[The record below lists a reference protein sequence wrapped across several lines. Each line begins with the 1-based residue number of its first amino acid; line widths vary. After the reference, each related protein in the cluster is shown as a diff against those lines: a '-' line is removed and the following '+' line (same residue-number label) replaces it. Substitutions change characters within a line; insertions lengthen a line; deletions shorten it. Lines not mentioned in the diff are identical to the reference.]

1 MSTYKSAGVDIDAGN
16 HAVSLIKSLVAKTH
30 NPLVLGGLGHFASFV
45 ELPEGYK
52 KPVLVS
58 CTDGVGTKIKLAATY
73 GFLDTIGIDLVAMCV
88 NDLIC
93 TGAKP
98 LFFLDYIACH
108 KLIPTQMADLLKG
121 MTDGCLQA
129 DCALVGGE
137 MAEMNDVY
145 KEGELDL
152 AGFSVGVV
160 EKTAILD
167 GQSVQPGDYVYALPS
182 SGVHSNG
189 YSLARKILDT
199 LTDDAHATLKTHLQ
213 VPTRI
218 YVRDIHALLSTYP
231 GHIRAIAHITGGG
244 FAENLARVL
253 PQNVSLT
260 VSKTAFPK
268 LPVFEILQRAGQV
281 SDEEMYRVFNM
292 GIGMVILSDIPLT
305 ASGLIP
311 LGRMEEGT
319 REVHVVP

>member
-1 MSTYKSAGVDIDAGN
+1 MTTYKNSGVDIDAGN
-16 HAVSLIKSLVAKTH
+16 HAVSLIKDLIARTH
-30 NPLVLGGLGHFASFV
+30 SPHVLGGLGHFASFF

-58 CTDGVGTKIKLAATY
+58 CTDGVGTKIKLAIAHD
-73 GFLDTIGIDLVAMCV
+73 FLDSIGIDLVAMCV

-108 KLIPTQMADLLKG
+108 KLIPTQMEALLKG

-129 DCALVGGE
+129 QCSLVGGE

-160 EKTAILD
+160 EKEAIIDGSRVTA
-167 GQSVQPGDYVYALPS
+167 GHYVYGIAA

-189 YSLARKILDT
+189 YSLARKILDKT
-199 LTDDAHATLKTHLQ
+199 TGDTHAKLVSELR

-218 YVRDIHALLSTYP
+218 YVRDIATILDKYP
-231 GHIRAIAHITGGG
+231 GHITSIAHITGGG
-244 FAENLARVL
+244 FAENLMRVL
-253 PQNVSLT
+253 PDNVCITIPMS
-260 VSKTAFPK
+260 AFPQMD
-268 LPVFEILQRAGQV
+268 VYRTLQAIGQV
-281 SDEEMYRVFNM
+281 SDDEMRRVFNM
-292 GIGMVILSDIPLT
+292 GIGMVVISDIALELPDL
-305 ASGLIP
+305 LF
-311 LGRMEEGT
+311 LGRTAAGPRQVT
-319 REVHVVP
+319 LQ

>member
-1 MSTYKSAGVDIDAGN
+1 MTTYKNSGVDIDAGN
-16 HAVSLIKSLVAKTH
+16 HAVSLIKELVGRTH
-30 NPLVLGGLGHFASFV
+30 SPNVLGGLGHFASFF

-58 CTDGVGTKIKLAATY
+58 CTDGVGTKIKLAVAHD
-73 GFLDTIGIDLVAMCV
+73 FLDTIGIDLIAMCV

-108 KLIPTQMADLLKG
+108 KLVPTQMQSLLKG

-129 DCALVGGE
+129 DCSLVGGE

-160 EKTAILD
+160 EKDSIID
-167 GQSVQPGDYVYALPS
+167 GSRVAAGDYVYGIAS

-189 YSLARKILDT
+189 YSLARKILDKT
-199 LTDDAHATLKTHLQ
+199 TGAAHAKLVAELQ

-218 YVRDIHALLSTYP
+218 YVRDIAAILAAYP
-231 GHIRAIAHITGGG
+231 GAITSIAHITGGG
-244 FAENLARVL
+244 FAENLMRVL
-253 PQNVSLT
+253 PENVAITIQKSDFPTLDVYTTLQT
-260 VSKTAFPK
+260 V
-268 LPVFEILQRAGQV
+268 GQV
-281 SDEEMYRVFNM
+281 SDEEMFRVFNM
-292 GIGMVILSDIPLT
+292 GIGMVVIANRSLDIP
-305 ASGLIP
+305 GLIP
-311 LGRMEEGT
+311 LGRTVSGT
-319 REVHVVP
+319 TGVTVQ

>member
-1 MSTYKSAGVDIDAGN
+1 MTTYKNSGVDIDAGN
-16 HAVSLIKSLVAKTH
+16 HAVSLIKELVGRTH
-30 NPLVLGGLGHFASFV
+30 SPNVLGGLGHFASFF

-58 CTDGVGTKIKLAATY
+58 CTDGVGTKIKLAVAHD
-73 GFLDTIGIDLVAMCV
+73 FLDSIGIDLIAMCV

-108 KLIPTQMADLLKG
+108 KLVPEQMQLLLKG

-129 DCALVGGE
+129 NCSLVGGE

-160 EKTAILD
+160 EKDMIID
-167 GQSVQPGDYVYALPS
+167 GSHVSAGNYVYGIAS

-189 YSLARKILDT
+189 YSLARKILDKT
-199 LTDDAHATLKTHLQ
+199 TGETHAKLVADLQ

-218 YVRDIHALLSTYP
+218 YVRDIAAVLEAYP
-231 GHIRAIAHITGGG
+231 GKITSIAHITGGG
-244 FAENLARVL
+244 LAENLMRVL
-253 PQNVSLT
+253 PENIAIT
-260 VSKTAFPK
+260 VKKSDFPT
-268 LPVFEILQRAGQV
+268 LDVYTTLQEVGNV
-281 SDEEMYRVFNM
+281 SDEEMFRVFNM
-292 GIGMVILSDIPLT
+292 GIGMVIIADSPLKMPD
-305 ASGLIP
+305 LIP
-311 LGRMEEGT
+311 LGRTVSGPK
-319 REVHVVP
+319 EVTVQW

>member
-1 MSTYKSAGVDIDAGN
+1 MTTYKNSGVDIDAGN
-16 HAVSLIKSLVAKTH
+16 HAVSLIKDLVARTH
-30 NPLVLGGLGHFASFV
+30 SPHVLGGLGHFASFF

-58 CTDGVGTKIKLAATY
+58 CTDGVGTKIKLAIAHD
-73 GFLDTIGIDLVAMCV
+73 FLDTIGIDLVAMCV

-108 KLIPTQMADLLKG
+108 KLIPTQMEALLKG

-129 DCALVGGE
+129 NCSLVGGE

-160 EKTAILD
+160 EKEAIID
-167 GQSVQPGDYVYALPS
+167 GSRVAPGNYVYGIAS

-189 YSLARKILDT
+189 YSLARKILDKT
-199 LTDDAHATLKTHLQ
+199 SGDVHAKLISELS

-218 YVRDIHALLSTYP
+218 YVRDIAAILDRYP
-231 GHIRAIAHITGGG
+231 GHITSIAHITGGG
-244 FAENLARVL
+244 FAENLMRVL
-253 PQNVSLT
+253 PENICITLDAA
-260 VSKTAFPK
+260 AFPQ
-268 LPVFEILQRAGQV
+268 LDVYTTLQSVGQV
-281 SDEEMYRVFNM
+281 SDEEMRRVFNM
-292 GIGMVILSDIPLT
+292 GIGMVIIADIPLDVQD
-305 ASGLIP
+305 LIF
-311 LGRMEEGT
+311 LGRTKAGSK
-319 REVHVVP
+319 EVSIQ

>member
-1 MSTYKSAGVDIDAGN
+1 MTTYKNSGVDIDAGN
-16 HAVSLIKSLVAKTH
+16 HAVSLIKDLVARTH
-30 NPLVLGGLGHFASFV
+30 SPQVLGGLGHFASFF

-58 CTDGVGTKIKLAATY
+58 CTDGVGTKIKLAITH

-98 LFFLDYIACH
+98 LYFLDYIACH
-108 KLIPTQMADLLKG
+108 KLIPTQMEELLKG
-121 MTDGCLQA
+121 MTDGCLDA
-129 DCALVGGE
+129 NCSLVGGE

-160 EKTAILD
+160 EKAAIID
-167 GQSVQPGDYVYALPS
+167 GSRVAPGHYVYGIAA

-189 YSLARKILDT
+189 YSLARKILDQT
-199 LTDDAHATLKTHLQ
+199 SGDVHTKLVADLS

-218 YVRDIHALLSTYP
+218 YVRDIAAILDKYP
-231 GHIRAIAHITGGG
+231 GHITSIAHITGGG
-244 FAENLARVL
+244 FAENLMRVL
-253 PQNVSLT
+253 PDNVRIT
-260 VSKTAFPK
+260 IPAAAFPT
-268 LPVFEILQRAGQV
+268 LDVYTTLQTVGGV
-281 SDEEMYRVFNM
+281 SDDEMRRVFNM
-292 GIGMVILSDIPLT
+292 GIGMVIIADIPLDVQD
-305 ASGLIP
+305 LIF
-311 LGRMEEGT
+311 LGRTEAGPK
-319 REVHVVP
+319 EVTIQ